1 MAESEPRGIVDL
13 PGAGVPADHG
23 LASLGLMMQLAG
35 RITAALAALAIV
47 VGMQQSA
54 IDRAILP
61 WLVMLGIGAIG
72 RSILHQIAG
81 RDLVYGR
88 RTADGR
94 AANPFAATRL
104 YVLFGIGHAIVIGAM
119 MPELGMTRPT
129 AVGVMIALAVWPIAL
144 AVILQTLGRTPGKT
158 SSRTPSR
165 TPEHSQAGPRL
176 DPALPLGEDRG
187 LEGASIVMTVL
198 GAAGLVS
205 AAALLLLIGALRHYH
220 LRPDST
226 VILGAVFTVLALRA
240 VMQLRAGLAGL
251 GAASFD
257 LLAERT
263 ARYTRFGMLS
273 ALGLGMLT
281 APLLMAQLFV
291 PAALMCAAIVT
302 WLAMAWP
309 LTIRRFVDHRRCT
322 EVILG
327 PQVIHRR
334 APDAGL
340 TALGWLLVGHAALI
354 GLGLGLAA
362 QAEPL
367 HLGRAITALVAL
379 CASALGRT
387 ADEHVLA
394 GAVVALEL
402 FAAVAVLRMSDHRR
416 LIATTYAVVAGAVTL
431 ALSWPLVRSFQVDP
445 GNLRTV
451 LRLLPAGLQLVLP
464 VATLALVHR
473 VVQPTAQARYRAGP

>member
-13 PGAGVPADHG
+13 TGAGVPADRG
-23 LASLGLMMQLAG
+23 LASLGLVMQLAG
-35 RITAALAALAIV
+35 RITAALAALAVV
-47 VGMQQSA
+47 VGLQQPAVEHA
-54 IDRAILP
+54 IMR
-61 WLVMLGIGAIG
+61 WLVVLGIGAIG

-94 AANPFAATRL
+94 PADPFAATRL
-104 YVLFGIGHAIVIGAM
+104 YVLFGIGHAILIGAM

-129 AVGVMIALAVWPIAL
+129 AIGVMIALAVWPIAL
-144 AVILQTLGRTPGKT
+144 AAIILTLGRTPG
-158 SSRTPSR
+158 RTPGR
-165 TPEHSQAGPRL
+165 TLGRPRP

-198 GAAGLVS
+198 GAAGLVL
-205 AAALLLLIGALRHYH
+205 AGGLLLLIGALRHYH
-220 LRPDST
+220 IRPDST
-226 VILGAVFTVLALRA
+226 VILGAVFTLLALRA

-273 ALGLGMLT
+273 ALGIGMLT
-281 APLLMAQLFV
+281 MPLLMTQLFA
-291 PAALMCAAIVT
+291 PEAFLCAAIVT

-309 LTIRRFVDHRRCT
+309 LAIRRFVDHCRCA
-322 EVILG
+322 EVVLG
-327 PQVIHRR
+327 PQVIYRR

-340 TALGWLLVGHAALI
+340 TALGWLLVGHAALV

-362 QAEPL
+362 KAEAIY
-367 HLGRAITALVAL
+367 LGRPITTLVAL

-387 ADEHVLA
+387 SDEHVLA

-431 ALSWPLVRSFQVDP
+431 ALSWPLVRSFEVDP
-445 GNLRTV
+445 GNLWTV

-473 VVQPTAQARYRAGP
+473 VVQPTAQARYRSEP